1 MVDLTFTT
9 RAKHFVPLSLLRFI
23 ADADSAALP
32 ETLAYIGDDGI
43 RAIKGMD
50 LVTRGRLSVQRVEE
64 QAWNAILKLAETG
77 GWEELDLTLKKKS
90 TPAPKKVPVKTRQ
103 DVGKRP
109 RAPPKERTAEVIS
122 DDSEEITEEED
133 SDDDYAG
140 PSRKSAST
148 PRKRKAKH
156 SDDDFVAPS
165 RPSRR
170 ARK

>member
-1 MVDLTFTT
+1 
-9 RAKHFVPLSLLRFI
+9 
-23 ADADSAALP
+23 
-32 ETLAYIGDDGI
+32 
-43 RAIKGMD
+43 MD

-64 QAWNAILKLAETG
+64 QAWNAVVKLAETG
-77 GWEELDLTLKKKS
+77 GWEELDLTAKKKS
-90 TPAPKKVPVKTRQ
+90 GAGPKKTPVKTRQ
-103 DVGKRP
+103 DVERKSK
-109 RAPPKERTAEVIS
+109 APPKGRKAEVIS
-122 DDSEEITEEED
+122 DNSEELSTEEED
-133 SDDDYAG
+133 SDDNYAG